1 MYQKSKNFNFCIF
14 GKKGET
20 KNPDVVKSFVKDVKD
35 SEQEILQIFNE
46 KINGNKT
53 DENNFYEQSK
63 GFTLNDLMAV
73 LDCLK
78 EDLNKLEYN
87 QLLKNYSEYFDTFGV
102 FFEEAL
108 AYSIFE
114 YQLVN
119 IYAVDRDDYEKFKE
133 NKDNC
138 NNVVEKLLF
147 HGTSNKF
154 TVLILKTCIDI
165 SRNTSCKIGHG
176 FY

>member
-1 MYQKSKNFNFCIF
+1 MF
-14 GKKGET
+14 
-20 KNPDVVKSFVKDVKD
+20 
-35 SEQEILQIFNE
+35 
-46 KINGNKT
+46 
-53 DENNFYEQSK
+53 
-63 GFTLNDLMAV
+63 
-73 LDCLK
+73 K
-78 EDLNKLEYN
+78 EDLDDQEYI
-87 QLLKNYSEYFDTFGV
+87 QLSKIYDKYFDKFGD

-138 NNVVEKLLF
+138 NNVVEKLLC